1 MDESSQDD
9 DQFAGTTQIASC
21 SHSEN
26 VNDPEFDIGQWL
38 NKSSELSTARKSEIL
53 KLCWSPSETYNFR
66 SDAHDSKRVFIHS
79 WLKTYAP
86 WLAYSKKLKGALCLY
101 CVLFP
106 PTVVRG
112 VLGSFIV
119 KPFIRYKDMHDACKN
134 HASSQWHKS
143 STKAAKSFIEDV
155 PVDVMMISGHKKLIE
170 ENRKIISSLISIV
183 IFCGSHDLPLRGK
196 DQHRGKL
203 LSIFFHFLQFNICFV
218 LKVFSMISFI

>member
-1 MDESSQDD
+1 MQDEPMEESDNSAESLQ
-9 DQFAGTTQIASC
+9 TASC

-26 VNDPEFDIGQWL
+26 VDCPEFDIGHYIE
-38 NKSSELSTARKSEIL
+38 KSPELSTAKKSEIL
-53 KLCWSPSETYNFR
+53 KQCWVPPQTYNFH
-66 SDAHDSKRVFIHS
+66 SDAHDSKRVFIHN

-106 PTVVRG
+106 PTVVKG
-112 VLGSFIV
+112 LLGSFIV
-119 KPFIRYKDMHDACKN
+119 KPFTRYKHMHDSCKN

-155 PVDVMMISGHKKLIE
+155 PVDIMMISGHKKIIE

-196 DQHRGKL
+196 DQHRGKFL
-203 LSIFFHFLQFNICFV
+203 LKFSI
-218 LKVFSMISFI
+218 ISSN